1 MGITCWMRCGGF
13 AHCEIDRQLLYG
25 CRVEIKAW
33 GPVARRWLG
42 GFSCFIA
49 AVLALGTVRSFT
61 FFWGSY
67 SAASRL
73 HNAMLGRV
81 LHAPLAFFHANSA
94 GRILNRFSKDQGITD
109 DELPLTFFDALQSS
123 FMVAGASSYVH
134 PCACCAFCR
143 LLGTCSTLNVAGCQ
157 SCYTPSIKMH
167 NTADAGTTTS

>member
-1 MGITCWMRCGGF
+1 MNTSGRDNTGLCAC
-13 AHCEIDRQLLYG
+13 
-25 CRVEIKAW
+25 
-33 GPVARRWLG
+33 RWLG

-49 AVLALGTVRSFT
+49 AVLALGTLRAFT

-109 DELPLTFFDALQSS
+109 DMLPLTFFDALQSS
-123 FMVAGASSYVH
+123 FMVAGAPFDSIT
-134 PCACCAFCR
+134 CACF
-143 LLGTCSTLNVAGCQ
+143 TCEALCFGA
-157 SCYTPSIKMH
+157 
-167 NTADAGTTTS
+167 